1 MKAIACLV
9 MCVLA
14 TASAA
19 LDGHKSPKTIIECP
33 NRASFD
39 YIRSELKSSSDTVS
53 LTFRNCYLTG
63 FDFSFLVNYPNL
75 ESIEVVG
82 GSLEEFVSMP
92 FTPSLKAV
100 SLDLPDFR
108 RWHDPSMTPNIE
120 NITFTPRPY
129 PGESAIEAI
138 FAPLFYYH
146 KTLRFLRLPDGEWTA
161 VPSIVGSFTNL
172 TEFYMVG
179 FNLTVLKSGS
189 FGPSNPRTIT
199 IEPCGLEI
207 IEPGAFQ
214 GDFGDVTLKMHCY
227 NVGTFDQSVFEPVLR
242 SMYQYGSGFID
253 YDHGF
258 RNCDCR
264 LAWLLRDN
272 RQYLPH
278 VRGFCFAGCP
288 IPQYCTDPWSP
299 IEQFDPEK
307 LVNCTANANLEQ

>member
-1 MKAIACLV
+1 MILSFIIDPIYWGWLYALTIETETNMKAIACLVRAVPHYYSLSRTCDDFSIVNQSIRPFCSQV

-214 GDFGDVTLKMHCY
+214 GKIFLIRFMSGSSCASVSFIGSQETLAM
-227 NVGTFDQSVFEPVLR
+227 
-242 SMYQYGSGFID
+242 
-253 YDHGF
+253 
-258 RNCDCR
+258 
-264 LAWLLRDN
+264 
-272 RQYLPH
+272 
-278 VRGFCFAGCP
+278 
-288 IPQYCTDPWSP
+288 SP
-299 IEQFDPEK
+299 
-307 LVNCTANANLEQ
+307 